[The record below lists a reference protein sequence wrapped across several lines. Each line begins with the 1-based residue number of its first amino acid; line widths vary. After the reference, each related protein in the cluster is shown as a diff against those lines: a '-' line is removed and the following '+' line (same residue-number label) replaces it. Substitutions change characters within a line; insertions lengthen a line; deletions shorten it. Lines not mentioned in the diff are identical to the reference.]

1 MKILNVLKFRNF
13 VNIAKKPLRQ
23 CPQLKIIRVDM
34 SIYFGSIRI
43 LAQGIALLKKL

>member
-1 MKILNVLKFRNF
+1 MEPFIGSILKIPSLQQGKVISFGI

-34 SIYFGSIRI
+34 SI
-43 LAQGIALLKKL
+43 